1 MPSMSRIGPEYI
13 ECHHLLN
20 LQKSQ
25 IGVDAVL
32 TTGLQTVTKEISI

>member
-1 MPSMSRIGPEYI
+1 MSRIGPEYI

-32 TTGLQTVTKEISI
+32 TTGLRTVTNEIII